1 MGNSMKNLLLILSL
15 VVTAVLQS
23 NAQEIDISQFD
34 KKEIKDILT
43 KANMPKTLVLSS
55 NCFNP
60 KYTDARI
67 IDVAINRIN
76 EYLRKLRIPYVSY
89 SSTQDLIQG
98 YGGSQNYRDIA
109 MKANTTNYIVVKL
122 VKSEMGKLNNLAYYS
137 SVSVTLEAF
146 DTENGLGIGS
156 YSGSSCKV
164 GSSISQVE
172 ANFQASREAASKGAE
187 EIITQLID
195 HYKDGENEGDYY
207 EIRLFGVK
215 DLIEA
220 QAFKKILTG
229 IQEFTGILRV
239 SNGADYYR
247 FEIMYNSKRPD
258 FIVDMILQ
266 EAIKPESILR
276 KIDKCSDP
284 GKLINF
290 CLPR

>member
-1 MGNSMKNLLLILSL
+1 MKNILLTFSL
-15 VVTAVLQS
+15 AIITIVRAS
-23 NAQEIDISQFD
+23 AQEIDLSQFD
-34 KKEIKDILT
+34 KREIKDVLT

-55 NCFNP
+55 NCFDP

-67 IDVAINRIN
+67 IDAAINKIN
-76 EYLRKLRIPYVSY
+76 EYLNKLRIPYVSY
-89 SSTQDLIQG
+89 SSTQDLMQG

-122 VKSEMGKLNNLAYYS
+122 VKSELGKLNNLAYYS
-137 SVSVTLEAF
+137 SVNITLEAF

-156 YSGSSCKV
+156 YSGSSCKI
-164 GSSISQVE
+164 GSSVSQVE
-172 ANFQASREAASKGAE
+172 ANFQASSEAASKGAE
-187 EIITQLID
+187 EIIPQLID
-195 HYKDGENEGDYY
+195 HYKDSENEGVYY

-215 DLIEA
+215 DIIEA

-229 IQEFTGILRV
+229 IQEFTGIIRI
-239 SNGADYYR
+239 SNGPDYYR
-247 FEIMYNSKRPD
+247 YEITYNSKRPD
-258 FIVDMILQ
+258 IIVDKIIG
-266 EAIKPESILR
+266 EAIRPESILR